1 MNCGSVRSSQPFL
14 RSRVSCHSSQT
25 SPFWPSRMLS
35 QAFQP
40 FDLSSKASCN
50 ADELPHCSLKVGVV
64 RSKGIVGSSYFEFG
78 DSKIMCCVMCPRAG
92 ARQSQQSATL
102 DHGSFEVD
110 VRYASHIVQEDGR
123 SEGKLAKEE
132 SASSWVQNALQS
144 AILLQFYPKQLISVS
159 VNILQSSQYDLSA
172 IVNGV
177 SLALAD
183 ASVQMRDL
191 TCSYSMFLT
200 RKVSHS
206 TTSDEEK
213 STSFVT
219 CAEFTVAMLPAL
231 QVTSNT
237 HIEGRW
243 SRDTIA
249 AADRRLSSK
258 CDDIRK
264 LMVSQLNKSL

>member
-1 MNCGSVRSSQPFL
+1 L
-14 RSRVSCHSSQT
+14 Y
-25 SPFWPSRMLS
+25 
-35 QAFQP
+35 
-40 FDLSSKASCN
+40 N
-50 ADELPHCSLKVGVV
+50 ADESPHCSLKVGVV

-78 DSKIMCCVMCPRAG
+78 NSKIMCCVMCPRAG
-92 ARQSQQSATL
+92 ARQSAVL

-110 VRYASHIVQEDGR
+110 VRYASHIVQEDDK

-132 SASSWVQNALQS
+132 RTSSWVQNALQS
-144 AILLQFYPKQLISVS
+144 AILLQFYPKLLISVS
-159 VNILQSSQYDLSA
+159 VNVLQSSQYDLCA

-183 ASVQMRDL
+183 ASVRMLDL

-200 RKVSHS
+200 RNVPHAI
-206 TTSDEEK
+206 TSDEARP
-213 STSFVT
+213 TAFVT
-219 CAEFTVAMLPAL
+219 SAEFTVAMLPAL

-243 SRDTIA
+243 SRDTVA

-258 CDDIRK
+258 CDDLRK
-264 LMVSQLNKSL
+264 LMVSQLNKSF